1 MADRRAKQIA
11 DSKLKT
17 IYSQY
22 YSSIYKYCLAKL
34 KNDRASV
41 EDCVQESFI
50 VLYKRL
56 LNGEE
61 IDYPHAF
68 LLKAAS
74 NMVKRRYEQISRDEK
89 NIDIEE
95 IKEITTHSVDID
107 DRLTFEEYSRMISD
121 ALNDTDRE
129 IFILRYIQELK
140 IEDIAAALDLSVS
153 NVATRL
159 SRMRNKLREVLK
171 KSE

>member
-1 MADRRAKQIA
+1 MADRRAKQLA
-11 DSKLKT
+11 DSKLKA
-17 IYSQY
+17 IYSEY

-56 LNGEE
+56 LSGEE
-61 IDYPHAF
+61 IEYPHAF
-68 LLKAAS
+68 LLKTAS
-74 NMVKRRYEQISRDEK
+74 NMVKKRYEQIYRDEK

-129 IFILRYIQELK
+129 IFILRYIKELK
-140 IEDIAAALDLSVS
+140 LEEIADALDISVS

-159 SRMRNKLREVLK
+159 SRMRNKLK
-171 KSE
+171 KILSEQN